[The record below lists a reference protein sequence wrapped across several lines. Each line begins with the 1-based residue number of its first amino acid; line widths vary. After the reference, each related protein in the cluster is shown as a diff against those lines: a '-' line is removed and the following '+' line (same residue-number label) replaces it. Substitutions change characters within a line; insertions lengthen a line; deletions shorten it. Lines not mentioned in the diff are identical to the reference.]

1 MFMISPEQTT
11 NNVIS
16 PDQTTSDVISS
27 EHTYEEK
34 HMKQSITHGAYQTKA
49 ENSLHIIRT

>member
-1 MFMISPEQTT
+1 MFMTEPEQAT